1 MTVRESYS
9 KIGESYE
16 AVYARLGNEERVEK
30 FSKLFFKTG
39 DFENLEK
46 AIESKDIDNAFE
58 YVHRMKGNSLNI
70 GFDKFSKSLGP
81 IVELLRPR
89 IVADE
94 NQLDKLFTTVKSDYK
109 KLQEAFGN

>member
-1 MTVRESYS
+1 
-9 KIGESYE
+9 
-16 AVYARLGNEERVEK
+16 
-30 FSKLFFKTG
+30 
-39 DFENLEK
+39 
-46 AIESKDIDNAFE
+46 
-58 YVHRMKGNSLNI
+58 MKGNSLNI

-94 NQLDKLFTTVKSDYK
+94 NQLDELFTTVKSDYK